1 MKKKI
6 DCALPLVL
14 CRNWEWEML
23 GCLYDLVKGMDTLIG
38 MLNEQKKEH
47 SRRFHFLVTFF

>member
-38 MLNEQKKEH
+38 MLNEQKKNTLEGFIF
-47 SRRFHFLVTFF
+47 S